1 MADYSQFLNET
12 GTLEKMANKVTK
24 EEFEDCHYSKKSHPE
39 TPDEFLKD
47 PNPLN
52 SPVLSGNDDLNKTY
66 TVVPDECQKVQ
77 NHSNS
82 PVLSGKSF
90 GKSTGSDDLN
100 KTYTVAPDNCQKGQ
114 NHLNT
119 AVLSRRSSI
128 DSNNGNKQEENKNGY
143 EGEKDGIKIIDTLSR
158 TEIEERI
165 NTLLNIISLTLS
177 FVLLALILSI
187 SIMLPKVPRIVK
199 PRLTKLNG
207 MYESLLL
214 PYCLYLY
221 LLNFNPS
228 YWISCAICWNF
239 VRKTL
244 FLNNYHTYFRLEI

>member
-1 MADYSQFLNET
+1 MADSSQLLNELE
-12 GTLEKMANKVTK
+12 TLEKIANKVTK
-24 EEFEDCHYSKKSHPE
+24 EELEDCHYPKKSYSE
-39 TPDEFLKD
+39 APDV

-52 SPVLSGNDDLNKTY
+52 SPVLPEKSFRSSTGNDDWDKTY
-66 TVVPDECQKVQ
+66 TVVPDKCHEVQ

-90 GKSTGSDDLN
+90 GKSTGSDGLN

-199 PRLTKLNG
+199 PRLTKLNS

-214 PYCLYLY
+214 PYCYIY
-221 LLNFNPS
+221 
-228 YWISCAICWNF
+228 
-239 VRKTL
+239 
-244 FLNNYHTYFRLEI
+244 TY